1 MKFSNFLFP
10 ESKSPDDDFSV
21 IEESLEEAVLTDEL
35 GFDAIWLAEHHFDGG
50 CVYVDPVTFASA
62 IAARTKKVKIG
73 FAVAQMAL
81 HHPIRFAEQ
90 IALID
95 NISRGRMI
103 VGVGRGTAY
112 NFYEFRGYGI
122 DPDDAHEMLLE
133 VEDILVK
140 SWTTENYK
148 HEGKY
153 WQVELPVLR
162 PQVYQ
167 KPHPPMIRACSGLS
181 STLEMAREG
190 RPFLMNLQSD
200 ETTKERMDLYRS
212 TMSEAGFDDE
222 AVARS
227 VADSW
232 VWRNIFV
239 ADTDSEAE
247 KVGIPYFK
255 AMRAYLQTN
264 RDKMNTT
271 AELQAQATGAVGA
284 ARNSLEHGI
293 IVGSPETVTE
303 RLQAVNDS
311 GVGGVII
318 HFRLGAMPYDVNAHS
333 LKLFAEK
340 VAPNFKS

>member
-10 ESKSPDDDFSV
+10 ESKTPADDFGV
-21 IEESLEEAVLTDEL
+21 IEESLDEAVLTEEL
-35 GFDAIWLAEHHFDGG
+35 GFDALWLAEHHFDGG
-50 CVYVDPVTFASA
+50 CVYVDPVTFAAA

-122 DPDDAHEMLLE
+122 DPDEAHERLLE
-133 VEDILVK
+133 VEDILIK
-140 SWTTENYK
+140 SWTTQNYK

-167 KPHPPMIRACSGLS
+167 KPHPPMIRACSGLE

-200 ETTKERMDLYRS
+200 QTTKERMDLYRS
-212 TMSEAGFDDE
+212 TMFESGFNEE

-239 ADTDSEAE
+239 ADTDAEAE
-247 KVGIPYFK
+247 AIAVPHFR
-255 AMRAYLQTN
+255 AMRLPLGQPGP
-264 RDKMNTT
+264 D
-271 AELQAQATGAVGA
+271 
-284 ARNSLEHGI
+284 EHGNRASHSSRRRNRC
-293 IVGSPETVTE
+293 GPGLDRPRPDLRFPGNGPPAPGRGRQDRRGRHHHPLPPGRHALCCHRT
-303 RLQAVNDS
+303 QPAAVR
-311 GVGGVII
+311 GEGCAA
-318 HFRLGAMPYDVNAHS
+318 F
-333 LKLFAEK
+333 
-340 VAPNFKS
+340 